1 MAGTERGAVTV
12 PPRPRCCNRIDVS
25 PVTRP
30 GYRVTPKVVR
40 STTFL
45 RRAVA
50 IWPHLAIIAASVA
63 AVAYGIHYQVAPPT
77 YLAVLTFWCAWS
89 IVALSRYTV
98 VALFSDRFLQKR

>member
-1 MAGTERGAVTV
+1 M